1 MPGPTRWR
9 ADAEKDLR
17 TSSDD
22 RDVVVGLLNEAY
34 AAGRLDAEEHDM
46 LVDRA
51 LRVGTYRE
59 LHALVDGLPIDARR
73 LPQPPAGGPSRGG
86 LAVGAAVL
94 VAAAGAGVWWLVS
107 SDTAEPEQVTAAPAA
122 SPTPTPATPAVPTP
136 RASQRPTPGPTPAAE
151 PTVEPTPLPRLAPEA
166 DPAPP
171 GRDGGP
177 FDPTVAPV
185 TRSGAGTTIVTV
197 PWAAGVLPMIEFQV
211 DRPDYDLFAL
221 ADADGTPFFT
231 YLDAD
236 GRGGR
241 VSGATVMPA
250 YDVPTEDQLRVK
262 VETEGSWTV
271 TLRDVDDAPT
281 LGTSGSGSGYQ
292 VGWYDGLE
300 AVFSMSADDGN
311 FAVWDDWRLIVN
323 GVGPGRDEGVIEAG
337 RRLLR
342 IEADAPW
349 RYEIR

>member
-1 MPGPTRWR
+1 
-9 ADAEKDLR
+9 
-17 TSSDD
+17 
-22 RDVVVGLLNEAY
+22 
-34 AAGRLDAEEHDM
+34 
-46 LVDRA
+46 
-51 LRVGTYRE
+51 
-59 LHALVDGLPIDARR
+59 
-73 LPQPPAGGPSRGG
+73 
-86 LAVGAAVL
+86 
-94 VAAAGAGVWWLVS
+94 
-107 SDTAEPEQVTAAPAA
+107 
-122 SPTPTPATPAVPTP
+122 
-136 RASQRPTPGPTPAAE
+136 
-151 PTVEPTPLPRLAPEA
+151 
-166 DPAPP
+166 
-171 GRDGGP
+171 
-177 FDPTVAPV
+177 
-185 TRSGAGTTIVTV
+185 
-197 PWAAGVLPMIEFQV
+197 MIEFQV